1 MLHHRVEKIY
11 NPLCS
16 DTVSVSSS
24 PEYTP
29 MKVPLGIF
37 LVEEL
42 NTPAISMSIFVTWA
56 KLLRTPSFFCSF
68 ANGYFNL
75 PPMLDN
81 LYKRRR
87 NCYELIQ
94 TGH

>member
-56 KLLRTPSFFCSF
+56 KITAYPILFLQFCEWLFQPS
-68 ANGYFNL
+68 ARAGQ
-75 PPMLDN
+75 P
-81 LYKRRR
+81 
-87 NCYELIQ
+87 IQ
-94 TGH
+94 T